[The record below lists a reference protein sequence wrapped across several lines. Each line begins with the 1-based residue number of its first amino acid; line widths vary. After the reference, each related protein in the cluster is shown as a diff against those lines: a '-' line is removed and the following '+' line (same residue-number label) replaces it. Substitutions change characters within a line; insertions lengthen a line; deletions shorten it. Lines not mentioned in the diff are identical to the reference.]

1 MKFKW
6 SRINQS
12 AWINNGVTLAMTV
25 SNNKSVKI
33 KKKEKKKERERE
45 RERERETVSKMKKWK
60 LPFETAERSGGT
72 VAKKLRVPQGYTKL
86 LIIQWENISEEEFQ
100 TDNIQSWK
108 PITKLVARLRHQW
121 MKTHLNI
128 HDVVIEET
136 WTIAAFDWTFS
147 LCLSVCVSICLFL
160 VDITTDSIQGRPWPQ
175 PSGDSVLYPAVA
187 CLLYSS
193 SSSHLC

>member
-1 MKFKW
+1 
-6 SRINQS
+6 
-12 AWINNGVTLAMTV
+12 
-25 SNNKSVKI
+25 
-33 KKKEKKKERERE
+33 
-45 RERERETVSKMKKWK
+45 MKKWK

-147 LCLSVCVSICLFL
+147 LCLSVCVSICLFWWISRQIPFKDGRGRSLL
-160 VDITTDSIQGRPWPQ
+160 VIVFYIQPLRVYFIPPLPHIYVNLRRSNKRQHKTHASPNLNHASGTIPPLHSEKPKSTRASHNLITFKST
-175 PSGDSVLYPAVA
+175 
-187 CLLYSS
+187 
-193 SSSHLC
+193 